1 MQVLG
6 TRAGGFRKKP
16 RSESPIFF
24 QHFRFLRPF
33 LAVDTRTF
41 LYLHVHPIGRLRH
54 DPFPP
59 FRLQDT
65 KFLIPLKKIQLEILG
80 LSSSQSQSGSFALIL
95 GEKGGNRRL
104 PIIIGMFEAQ
114 SIAIQI
120 EKISPNRPLTHDL
133 FKSFAEHVH
142 VVILEV
148 VISDLKEGVF
158 YSRIVCSDGAT
169 TFDIDARPSDAIAI
183 GLRFGVPIYTV
194 ESVLSEAGIILSD
207 LDEAESDT
215 EDEDDDEDDDNDTDS
230 PRAARTQPEPR
241 DPSGQVSMEELSKML
256 SEALN
261 REDYEKAAKIRD
273 ELNKRNG

>member
-1 MQVLG
+1 M
-6 TRAGGFRKKP
+6 
-16 RSESPIFF
+16 
-24 QHFRFLRPF
+24 
-33 LAVDTRTF
+33 
-41 LYLHVHPIGRLRH
+41 
-54 DPFPP
+54 
-59 FRLQDT
+59 
-65 KFLIPLKKIQLEILG
+65 KKIQLEILG

-95 GEKGGNRRL
+95 GEKTGNRRL

-158 YSRIVCSDGAT
+158 YSKIVCSDGAS
-169 TFDIDARPSDAIAI
+169 TFELDARPSDAIAI

-207 LDEAESDT
+207 LDETGEDT
-215 EDEDDDEDDDNDTDS
+215 DEDDEDEDDDTGTR
-230 PRAARTQPEPR
+230 PTPTEPR
-241 DPSGQVSMEELSKML
+241 EPTGQVSLDELTKML
-256 SEALN
+256 AQALEK
-261 REDYEKAAKIRD
+261 EDYEKAAKIRD
-273 ELNKRNG
+273 ELNKRKD

>member
-1 MQVLG
+1 M
-6 TRAGGFRKKP
+6 
-16 RSESPIFF
+16 
-24 QHFRFLRPF
+24 
-33 LAVDTRTF
+33 
-41 LYLHVHPIGRLRH
+41 
-54 DPFPP
+54 
-59 FRLQDT
+59 
-65 KFLIPLKKIQLEILG
+65 KKIQLEILG

-95 GEKGGNRRL
+95 GEKTGNRRL

-158 YSRIVCSDGAT
+158 YSKIVCSDGAS
-169 TFDIDARPSDAIAI
+169 TFELDARPSDAIAI

-207 LDEAESDT
+207 LDETGEDSDEDD
-215 EDEDDDEDDDNDTDS
+215 EDEDDDTGTG
-230 PRAARTQPEPR
+230 PTPTEPR
-241 DPSGQVSMEELSKML
+241 EPTGQVSLDELTKML
-256 SEALN
+256 AQALEK
-261 REDYEKAAKIRD
+261 EDYEKAAKIRD
-273 ELNKRNG
+273 ELNKRKD

>member
-1 MQVLG
+1 M
-6 TRAGGFRKKP
+6 
-16 RSESPIFF
+16 
-24 QHFRFLRPF
+24 
-33 LAVDTRTF
+33 
-41 LYLHVHPIGRLRH
+41 
-54 DPFPP
+54 
-59 FRLQDT
+59 
-65 KFLIPLKKIQLEILG
+65 KKIQLEILG

-207 LDEAESDT
+207 LDEAESESDS
-215 EDEDDDEDDDNDTDS
+215 EDDEDDEDDNATDSES
-230 PRAARTQPEPR
+230 PRAARTQPEAR